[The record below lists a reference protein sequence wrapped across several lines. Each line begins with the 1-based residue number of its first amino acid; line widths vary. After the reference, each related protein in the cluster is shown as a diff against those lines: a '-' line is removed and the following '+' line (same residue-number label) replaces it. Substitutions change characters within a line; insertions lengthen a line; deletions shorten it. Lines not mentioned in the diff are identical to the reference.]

1 MNKHGF
7 ESLDTTKQL
16 ETICDGGGCDGDDSY
31 LEAFIARMKDETG
44 DGVSE
49 SLLDSLRDV
58 DVLATFGHGEICT
71 DIPYINPLDSN
82 RTIVHLNEAGCVS
95 YTSASDAFELLFKS
109 AKVNEKHRIWLEN
122 PSIFK
127 TCSET
132 WVNKCIVTMDPDCRI
147 SNKGTLEELRSI
159 SNLQDIYKVKL
170 NITLPGMTTTAMTGL
185 PLSYFKSPDLD
196 AFYKKSKSDPGS
208 IGNLSGIWNI
218 DKISSRLFATSIN
231 SHITIPKIINNFGDS
246 SYPTASQVQEV
257 IKSIAMKYP
266 IDHSQMRA
274 LESELVRQYKMNYD
288 IGTNKHKKSVIYQL
302 VCRAEVSEKGTPRQ
316 LRLVRERSNE
326 KQGKVSAYAAEI
338 LSKSLKLASMNK
350 DISQEQMVSLERTFD
365 DILNWKAAMWQKT
378 RTEGGGGNTS
388 VAAADDGSS
397 ILANNPEAKMDNGL
411 DTKKALP
418 SMTAAPYDE
427 EDLYDGGGS
436 RKRNITKRRKSKRT
450 KRRLRKLH
458 SKKR

>member
-1 MNKHGF
+1 
-7 ESLDTTKQL
+7 
-16 ETICDGGGCDGDDSY
+16 
-31 LEAFIARMKDETG
+31 
-44 DGVSE
+44 
-49 SLLDSLRDV
+49 
-58 DVLATFGHGEICT
+58 
-71 DIPYINPLDSN
+71 
-82 RTIVHLNEAGCVS
+82 
-95 YTSASDAFELLFKS
+95 
-109 AKVNEKHRIWLEN
+109 
-122 PSIFK
+122 
-127 TCSET
+127 
-132 WVNKCIVTMDPDCRI
+132 
-147 SNKGTLEELRSI
+147 
-159 SNLQDIYKVKL
+159 
-170 NITLPGMTTTAMTGL
+170 
-185 PLSYFKSPDLD
+185 
-196 AFYKKSKSDPGS
+196 
-208 IGNLSGIWNI
+208 
-218 DKISSRLFATSIN
+218 
-231 SHITIPKIINNFGDS
+231 
-246 SYPTASQVQEV
+246 
-257 IKSIAMKYP
+257 
-266 IDHSQMRA
+266 MRA